1 MTVETQT
8 SSPQPLERP
17 RVLVLYGGP
26 DAERAV
32 SIESGRGVAAALVE
46 LGRFD
51 VLPLEIETVTAM
63 ELLAHD
69 PDVVFPVLHG
79 RWGEGGPLQEILE
92 ASGVPYV
99 GSGPKASA
107 LAMDK
112 LVTKTMAAATGVPT
126 PRSQAIALGDA
137 VDIRP
142 PLVIKP
148 IDEGSSVDLRIC
160 RTSDEVERGL
170 AEILPRRRRLMLER
184 YVTGREITAGV
195 VLGEVLPLI
204 EISAASGVYDYE
216 AKYHRDDTR
225 YVLDPALPKGV
236 SDAIRLHALAM
247 YRLLGC
253 RDLARVDFMVDEQGP
268 WLLEVNT
275 LPGFTSHSLVPMAAR
290 HAGISMPELCG
301 RLVDAARRRGTV
313 PSSSRRSAVH

>member
-1 MTVETQT
+1 MSNRAPVIPSTTVE
-8 SSPQPLERP
+8 RP
-17 RVLVLYGGP
+17 KLLVLYGGP

-46 LGRFD
+46 LDRYD

-69 PDVVFPVLHG
+69 PDVIFPVLHG

-92 ASGVPYV
+92 SSGVPYV
-99 GSGPKASA
+99 GSGPKCSA

-112 LVTKTMAAATGVPT
+112 LVTKTMAAAAGVPT
-126 PRSQAIALGDA
+126 PRAQAIGLGDA
-137 VDIRP
+137 VDIQP

-160 RTSDEVERGL
+160 RSTAEVEAAL
-170 AEILPRRRRLMLER
+170 SEILPRRRRLMLER
-184 YVTGREITAGV
+184 YITGREITAGV
-195 VLGEVLPLI
+195 VLGGVLPLI

-225 YVLDPALPKGV
+225 YVLDPPLPKGV
-236 SDAIRLHALAM
+236 AEAIRAHAITM
-247 YRLLGC
+247 FDLLGC
-253 RDLARVDFMVDEQGP
+253 RDLARVDFMVDDAGA

-290 HAGISMPELCG
+290 HAGVSMPELCG
-301 RLVDAARRRGTV
+301 RLVESARSRGAVPSAARRAAAG
-313 PSSSRRSAVH
+313 